1 MTEALGSPLPPHLE
15 QRLETVLRAVCER
28 GWTVATAESCT
39 AGLVSAALSDV
50 EGLGHALEAGFI
62 TYSDHAKSALLGVSR
77 ELIDRQGAVSEDVAR
92 AMAEAA
98 LGCCEADLAV
108 SITGFAGPAGEGNE
122 EGLVHFAV
130 ARRGGETAHREAHF
144 GPRGRG
150 GVRLACLET
159 AVDMLGEAAAA

>member
-108 SITGFAGPAGEGNE
+108 
-122 EGLVHFAV
+122 HFAV